1 MGDFPPR
8 VVGVV
13 PLNNREELGFSAS
26 AARHAV
32 VLATGAIL
40 VACQPATPTPSP
52 TALPKSPS
60 DLPSAV
66 ADLTLSGP
74 VSGHVT
80 EVRVF
85 RCRSGSESGEP
96 HFYADAFFQTGGQW
110 YFLELSGETKI
121 PRTTGSP
128 GYSGAGRYEGNVY
141 LRAMDLYAGGFVTRS
156 AWSNPPDRLPTITIG
171 RSPTSIRVGSVA
183 RSSDPPRSLS
193 DTLELWSTPPGTM
206 GPRPLPTPEPD
217 QVIRLSGSWTCP

>member
-1 MGDFPPR
+1 MG
-8 VVGVV
+8 
-13 PLNNREELGFSAS
+13 L
-26 AARHAV
+26 AATVARRAI
-32 VLATGAIL
+32 VLAAGGLLI
-40 VACQPATPTPSP
+40 ACQPAAATPSKP
-52 TALPKSPS
+52 NALPKSPT

-96 HFYADAFFQTGGQW
+96 HFYADVFFQTGGQW
-110 YFLELSGETKI
+110 YFLELSGEAKI
-121 PRTTGSP
+121 PRTIGSP

-141 LRAMDLYAGGFVTRS
+141 LRAMDLYAGGLVTRG

-171 RSPTSIRVGSVA
+171 R
-183 RSSDPPRSLS
+183 
-193 DTLELWSTPPGTM
+193 
-206 GPRPLPTPEPD
+206 
-217 QVIRLSGSWTCP
+217 